1 MYNNEERQFWIIN
14 KAPQRKESRDFN
26 GNIIIELTY
35 IDDKP
40 LEGDGIAVPR
50 DNKLG
55 GLLIG
60 NHEGKHKYLTPRGEI
75 EIEIFNRATYKP
87 SQFDGEYA
95 TDILIRLANDGKI
108 YSYQNIAKILSLQ
121 NEINEAKEQLENA
134 TNEEAKLLLHRIA
147 EKEEEK
153 KTYLNRAQSFIR
165 KYAELRYQPI
175 PDEKQDSIRR
185 SKIFD
190 GALIIN
196 GGPGTGKTTILIQR
210 IKFLIAPTIE
220 EYKALT
226 NSQRE
231 ILFDQKTSWI
241 FFSPNELLALFLRNN
256 MKLEELK
263 ADTERVKVWA
273 SHKNELVKAYRF
285 VTETKRPFL
294 IYNKAEGLN
303 LFVYNSKSISNII
316 EGLNSFFLIFQKE
329 KLNKVLEIDVATF
342 KWKII
347 GQSIQNYIKDKTN
360 PRNIEELIRLYLN
373 LANNFKRES
382 DSIADEYASIIKVVA
397 SRLQVV
403 IQKDA
408 VRRSALFELLKKWKT
423 ESQEI
428 DDDDDEETDIERED
442 FDEKEELTAFD
453 FERDFFTKLKSLSR
467 KQALKKFDKSTRF
480 SKRDK
485 ELLQLIPEISDQSE
499 YDILGQTAYF
509 KKYFER
515 ITKGIVSNILREI
528 PMIYKKYRREQLNSK
543 STNWNLTMLSNLVSK
558 DKNSRI
564 HSDEQALLLLF
575 VNSIVLKLYKSSQ
588 EEYKTINHPY
598 VNGFK
603 YYCKPVIGID
613 EATDFSIIDLIAIHS
628 FGHPEF
634 SSVTLSGDIMQRM
647 TSEGITS
654 WQDVI
659 EAIPNTE
666 IRDLEISYRQSPTLL
681 SLAKAIYK
689 KSTGQSAN
697 YQSYITKD
705 ETEPKPLMLIS
716 EDEDEK
722 LNWIANRILEIYV
735 AYGGSIPSI
744 AIFLPEE
751 NQLEEFAY
759 KLGSLD
765 TLADVGILVKA
776 CRNGEVLGDKNTVR
790 VFSIRVIKGL
800 EFESVFF
807 HNIDDLLKQELDN
820 DLLLKYLYVGLSRAT
835 FYLGLTL
842 SKGLS
847 EGISFI
853 AESFDST
860 GKTWTLS

>member
-1 MYNNEERQFWIIN
+1 M
-14 KAPQRKESRDFN
+14 
-26 GNIIIELTY
+26 
-35 IDDKP
+35 
-40 LEGDGIAVPR
+40 
-50 DNKLG
+50 
-55 GLLIG
+55 
-60 NHEGKHKYLTPRGEI
+60 
-75 EIEIFNRATYKP
+75 
-87 SQFDGEYA
+87 
-95 TDILIRLANDGKI
+95 
-108 YSYQNIAKILSLQ
+108 
-121 NEINEAKEQLENA
+121 
-134 TNEEAKLLLHRIA
+134 LLHRIA